1 MLLLE
6 SSLRNYTLSHSSVDL
21 EAAMVRLAVLAQAR
35 YAERGYE
42 PRKKVKTLKAVFA
55 ERLNIGAWPG
65 VLQGTYNENFKVKA
79 DAFLAKVRNDV
90 HKAATL
96 MAKQVC
102 DIVDQVANQ

>member
-1 MLLLE
+1 
-6 SSLRNYTLSHSSVDL
+6 
-21 EAAMVRLAVLAQAR
+21 MVRLAVLAQAR